1 MQRFPVILASALG
14 AAAVLVSPSANA
26 QTFFDHYMVAKAPC
40 FARAYSTD
48 ELRRKPRQTV
58 TNFFVWHAQP
68 DPRRAENPR
77 TFEIEF
83 GFRVRPSQRLFTA
96 RATCRDGGGPIA
108 CNIEGDGGAFTIEPN
123 GDGLRIT
130 ISRVE
135 VEGQKGFSGDLAK
148 GDNRVMLLISSPL
161 TACST
166 RIN

>member
-1 MQRFPVILASALG
+1 MRRILFLAGGIGTLMTLVASEA
-14 AAAVLVSPSANA
+14 SA
-26 QTFFDHYMVAKAPC
+26 QTFFDRYMVAKAPC

-48 ELRRKPRQTV
+48 ELKRKPRQTV

-68 DPRRAENPR
+68 DPRKAEHPR
-77 TFEIEF
+77 TFEVEF
-83 GFRVRPSQRLFTA
+83 GFRVRPSQKLFTA

-108 CNIEGDGGAFTIEPN
+108 CNIEGDGCSFTIEPN
-123 GDGLRIT
+123 GDGLRVT

-135 VEGQKGFSGDLAK
+135 VEGQKGFSGDLAM
-148 GDNRVMLLISSPL
+148 GDNRVMLLLSSPL